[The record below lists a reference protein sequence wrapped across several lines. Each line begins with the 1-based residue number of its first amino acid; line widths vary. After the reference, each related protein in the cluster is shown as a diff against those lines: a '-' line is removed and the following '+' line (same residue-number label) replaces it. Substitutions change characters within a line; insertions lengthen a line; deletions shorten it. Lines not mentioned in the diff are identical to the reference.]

1 MPEYKEAVRYVNLL
15 LLHVVKQQFPD
26 IQINFLSLLP
36 FTDTHIHI
44 KKSEDDLSIGIL
56 RREIRDL
63 R

>member
-1 MPEYKEAVRYVNLL
+1 MLIFL

-26 IQINFLSLLP
+26 IQINFLYLLS

-44 KKSEDDLSIGIL
+44 KKSEDGLSIGIL